1 MTNGDDPD
9 DTEFEQ
15 ASSQLDQGL
24 KSCRSVLNNYRA
36 ILSDDHAEN
45 DNNGSLKTDIGGDA
59 SPSGVSPEDQTGFEP
74 PRPDGCSTNNSAGSI
89 AQAPAIWRTR
99 QDSNL

>member
-1 MTNGDDPD
+1 MSNGDDPD

-36 ILSDDHAEN
+36 ILADDHADN
-45 DNNGSLKTDIGGDA
+45 DNKGSLKSDISSDTSTG
-59 SPSGVSPEDQTGFEP
+59 SPEDDTGQDE
-74 PRPDGCSTNNSAGSI
+74 
-89 AQAPAIWRTR
+89 TR
-99 QDSNL
+99 G

>member
-1 MTNGDDPD
+1 MSNGEDPG

-36 ILSDDHAEN
+36 ILADDHADN
-45 DNNGSLKTDIGGDA
+45 DNKGSPESDTSSDA
-59 SPSGVSPEDQTGFEP
+59 PSGSPEDETGRDQP
-74 PRPDGCSTNNSAGSI
+74 GG
-89 AQAPAIWRTR
+89 
-99 QDSNL
+99 